1 MNNFPENEKNTEEIT
16 EDSSTIFSAP
26 SEHRKTASDFKKK
39 KFFPKVIAAL
49 LAVVILAGGTYA
61 IFKLVKEK
69 KAEEETAFKPIEV
82 LKLNSNDFR
91 KITVNNN
98 NGTYNLYAKV
108 STSASTSSESTETL
122 KWFIEGYNEDIL
134 SSISIGEIPEN
145 IAEVTATR
153 EVTKRTA
160 EECGLVDTRVKAEV
174 TDKNGK
180 VTTYL
185 IGNESPDKSGYYFKL
200 LDSDKIYVV
209 NNTLKE
215 TIDFSPVSL
224 ANTDPVSPISLKD
237 VSSTYKSETGMLSTF
252 DKLTISG
259 SKISEPV
266 TIKHLV
272 DESASGVPT
281 YKIIAPT
288 IRVASD
294 NLEFVVNVFRS
305 GISDISGAYALDVKP
320 ATLKGLGFDSPD
332 FEAKMEIENKV
343 YTYKFKLQA
352 DGNYAVYS
360 DDAKIVKMIPADAES
375 IKFANMQT
383 SYFYSDIITINF
395 LDVLNAFT
403 FKAGENTYHFEF
415 KENPDEDAEDVF
427 IVTLNG
433 KSVRSMPFQTFY
445 EDCILLKCS
454 DFTVDEL
461 KGEPHYAITYHFIDE
476 KDGKEVV
483 EFVKYSATKYQ
494 YYING
499 YPLGKVSTSSLR
511 LLEKSIEE
519 MLNDINK

>member
-1 MNNFPENEKNTEEIT
+1 MNNFPENEKNTEEII

-26 SEHRKTASDFKKK
+26 TEHKKSASDFNKK

-49 LAVVILAGGTYA
+49 LAVAILSGGTFA

-69 KAEEETAFKPIEV
+69 KAEEETVFKPIEV

-91 KITVNNN
+91 EITVNNN
-98 NGTYNLYAKV
+98 SGTFKLYAKV
-108 STSASTSSESTETL
+108 SNSTLTSSESTETL
-122 KWFIEGYNEDIL
+122 KWYIEGYNEDIL
-134 SSISIGEIPEN
+134 SSVSIGEIPEN
-145 IAEVTATR
+145 MASVTATR

-160 EECGLVDTRVKAEV
+160 EECGLVDTRVKAAV
-174 TDKNGK
+174 TDKNGN
-180 VTTYL
+180 TITYL

-209 NNTLKE
+209 NNILKE
-215 TIDFSPVSL
+215 AIDFSPVSL
-224 ANTDPVSPISLKD
+224 ANTDPILPISLTNI
-237 VSSTYKSETGMLSTF
+237 SSAYKSDTGLLSTF

-266 TIKHLV
+266 SIKHLV

-281 YKIIAPT
+281 YKIMTPT

-294 NLEFVVNVFRS
+294 NLEFVVNVFRN
-305 GISDISGAYALDVKP
+305 GIADIQGAYALDVKP
-320 ATLKGLGFDSPD
+320 DTLKGLGFDNPD

-343 YTYKFKLQA
+343 FTYKFKLQA

-360 DDAKIVKMIPADAES
+360 DDAKIIKKVSSEAES
-375 IKFANMQT
+375 IKFASMQT

-395 LDVLNAFT
+395 LDALNTFT
-403 FKAGENTYHFEF
+403 FKAGNKTYNFSF
-415 KENPDEDAEDVF
+415 RENPDENAEDVF

-433 KSVRSMPFQTFY
+433 KPIKSMPFQTFY
-445 EDCILLKCS
+445 EDCISLKCS

-461 KGEPHYAITYHFIDE
+461 KEEPHYSMIYHFVNE
-476 KDGKEVV
+476 KDGEEVV
-483 EFVKYSATKYQ
+483 EFTKFSATKYQ
-494 YYING
+494 YSING
-499 YPLGKVSTSSLR
+499 YPLGKVSASSLR

-519 MLNDINK
+519 MFNDINN

>member
-1 MNNFPENEKNTEEIT
+1 MNNFPENEKNTEEII
-16 EDSSTIFSAP
+16 EDSSTIFSTP
-26 SEHRKTASDFKKK
+26 TEHKKSASDFKKK

-49 LAVVILAGGTYA
+49 LAVAILSGGTFA

-69 KAEEETAFKPIEV
+69 QVEEATVFEPIEV

-91 KITVNNN
+91 KITINNN
-98 NGTYNLYAKV
+98 SGTFKLYSNV
-108 STSASTSSESTETL
+108 TGSSST
-122 KWFIEGYNEDIL
+122 WFIEGFSEDIL
-134 SSISIGEIPEN
+134 SSSSIGEIPEN
-145 IAEVTATR
+145 MASVTATR

-160 EECGLVDTRVKAEV
+160 EECGLVDTRVRADV
-174 TDKNGK
+174 TDKNGN
-180 VTTYL
+180 TITYL

-215 TIDFSPVSL
+215 AIDFSPVSL
-224 ANTDPVSPISLKD
+224 ANTDPISPISLTN
-237 VSSTYKSETGMLSTF
+237 VSSAYKSDTGMLSTF

-259 SKISEPV
+259 SKISEPISV
-266 TIKHLV
+266 KHLI

-281 YKIIAPT
+281 YKIMTPT

-305 GISDISGAYALDVKP
+305 GITDISGAYALDVKP
-320 ATLKGLGFDSPD
+320 ATLKGLGFDKPD

-343 YTYKFKLQA
+343 FTYKFKLQA

-360 DDAKIVKMIPADAES
+360 DDAKIIKKVSAEAES
-375 IKFANMQT
+375 IKFASMQS
-383 SYFYSDIITINF
+383 SYFYSDMITINF
-395 LDVLNAFT
+395 LDALNSFT
-403 FKAGENTYHFEF
+403 FKAGDKTYHFSF
-415 KENPDEDAEDVF
+415 KENPDENAEDAF

-433 KSVRSMPFQTFY
+433 KSVKSMPFQTFY

-454 DFTVDEL
+454 DFTIDEL
-461 KGEPHYAITYHFIDE
+461 KEKPQYSMIYHFIDE
-476 KDGKEVV
+476 KDGEEVV
-483 EFVKYSATKYQ
+483 EFTKFSATKYQ
-494 YYING
+494 YSING
-499 YPLGKVSTSSLR
+499 YPLGKVSASSLK

-519 MLNDINK
+519 MLNGINN